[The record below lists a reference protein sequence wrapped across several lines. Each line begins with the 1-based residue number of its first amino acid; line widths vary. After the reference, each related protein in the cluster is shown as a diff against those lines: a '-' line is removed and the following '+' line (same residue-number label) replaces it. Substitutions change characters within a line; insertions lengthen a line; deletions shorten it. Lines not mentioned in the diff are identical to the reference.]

1 LVFFLPVFLVSSHI
15 RPDGAFCGLDCD
27 SLVTSSV
34 NPEITLFPYLPMHF
48 LPDDGEGWYAD
59 RDINLGQF
67 DELNLV
73 VQKF

>member
-1 LVFFLPVFLVSSHI
+1 
-15 RPDGAFCGLDCD
+15 
-27 SLVTSSV
+27 
-34 NPEITLFPYLPMHF
+34 MHF